1 MRIVATLLIRRA
13 LAALLAAA
21 LVFAP
26 PVAFASQDFQFGST
40 GALVETGHDHP
51 SDGAARDMHK
61 HSHSHDRSA
70 PDHSHES
77 GTAVATSQQISP
89 VLHGGWGA
97 GTEDHVH
104 GRTNR
109 PPQRPP
115 RLIARL

>member
-1 MRIVATLLIRRA
+1 MRIVATLLVRRA
-13 LAALLAAA
+13 LAALLAVA

-26 PVAFASQDFQFGST
+26 PVAFASQDFHFGST

-51 SDGAARDMHK
+51 SDGAARDLHK

-70 PDHSHES
+70 SDHSHEP
-77 GTAVATSQQISP
+77 GTAAATHQQISP
-89 VLHGGWGA
+89 VLHGGWAA

-104 GRTNR
+104 GRTSR
-109 PPQRPP
+109 PPERPP

>member
-1 MRIVATLLIRRA
+1 MGIESFLVSRA
-13 LAALLAAA
+13 FAALLAVVLA
-21 LVFAP
+21 LAP
-26 PVAFASQDFQFGST
+26 PVAFASQDFLIGST
-40 GALVETGHDHP
+40 ASLTETGHDHP

>member
-13 LAALLAAA
+13 LAALLAVA

-26 PVAFASQDFQFGST
+26 PVAFASQDFQLAST

-51 SDGAARDMHK
+51 SDGAARDLHK

-77 GTAVATSQQISP
+77 GTAAATYQQISP
-89 VLHGGWGA
+89 VLNGGWGV
-97 GTEDHVH
+97 GTEDLVP